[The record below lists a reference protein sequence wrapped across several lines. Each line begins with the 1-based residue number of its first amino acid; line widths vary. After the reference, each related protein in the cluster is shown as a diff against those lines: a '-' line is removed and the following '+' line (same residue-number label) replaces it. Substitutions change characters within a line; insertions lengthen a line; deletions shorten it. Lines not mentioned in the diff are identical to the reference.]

1 VTVSALR
8 QRTGSSNV
16 PLIELTGVSRTYPG
30 PPAVHALAPVD
41 LIVHAGEYV
50 AVVGASGS
58 GKSTLLNVLGLL
70 DAPTSGRYRLD
81 GTDTHRLGD
90 AGRTALRAGAI
101 GFVFQEFHLLAHR
114 SVLDNVALGQLYTGV
129 RAPQRLAQARHV
141 LCRVGLG
148 DRLHALPTQLSG
160 GQRQRVA
167 IARALVNRPRLL
179 LCDEPTGNL
188 DSATAGAIMDLVGDL
203 HSDGVTVLL
212 ITHDPVTAARARRC
226 LTVSDGLIVDDRITV
241 CHQAGARA

>member
-8 QRTGSSNV
+8 QGTGSSNV

-30 PPAVHALAPVD
+30 PPAVHALASVD

-114 SVLDNVALGQLYTGV
+114 SVLDK
-129 RAPQRLAQARHV
+129 R
-141 LCRVGLG
+141 
-148 DRLHALPTQLSG
+148 
-160 GQRQRVA
+160 
-167 IARALVNRPRLL
+167 RPGPAVHG
-179 LCDEPTGNL
+179 CAGTAAAGPGPTG
-188 DSATAGAIMDLVGDL
+188 AVQGRPG
-203 HSDGVTVLL
+203 
-212 ITHDPVTAARARRC
+212 
-226 LTVSDGLIVDDRITV
+226 
-241 CHQAGARA
+241 